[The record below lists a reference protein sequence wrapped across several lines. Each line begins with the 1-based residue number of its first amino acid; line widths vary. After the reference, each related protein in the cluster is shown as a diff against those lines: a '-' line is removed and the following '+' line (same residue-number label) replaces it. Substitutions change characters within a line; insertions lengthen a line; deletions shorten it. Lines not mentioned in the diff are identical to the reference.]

1 MSDKYEIVPSESF
14 ITGNLNTW
22 YYDIDNQL
30 IIVLMQDGIRTFIDS
45 NNSHLL
51 CYYLFKPC
59 YINNRNHAVLET
71 VDGLERILLS
81 NKIIGK
87 AIFDDEYV
95 RHKNGDTLD
104 NRRSNLTIVKLRRI
118 VYPIIDGVEYNDNQ
132 HHFFIHTT
140 SKEGKASRATF
151 SCSKYGFKQA
161 FKLAAYHK
169 LALDMKSDEFDLSTL
184 KNNPHDVIKS
194 AADKLPYDP
203 SIIRVRNGITYTVVN
218 EKQLI
223 VHIAI
228 GISGINWISGISG
241 TTTYKIIVNNESD
254 VRLIAGSE
262 VIVDTRTDKLL
273 INRNGKFVEFSR
285 VILSNQ
291 MLIGDDDVIVH
302 LNCNTFDIRLSNLIV
317 LRNGEKIKELHSL
330 RCISEQSAR
339 GKRYLLYQLQRN
351 KSILCKRLFGVRDD
365 KSDYKYSLSKLMMMN
380 YHASKIFNDIDI
392 TKNGIIDF
400 ITHFDDCGYSIN
412 MNDFIGELN
421 YIDIIT
427 SGYSRLSVKE
437 RIERECIG
445 GSHPFLI
452 VRNALRYDDSKNKLN
467 DKHKKAIEYVF
478 KKFNELKK

>member
-1 MSDKYEIVPSESF
+1 MSDKYEIIPSESF

-30 IIVLMQDGIRTFIDS
+30 IIVLMQDGIRTVIDS
-45 NNSHLL
+45 SNSHLL

-71 VDGLERILLS
+71 VDGSERILLS

-95 RHKNGDTLD
+95 RHKNEDTLD
-104 NRRSNLTIVKLRRI
+104 NRRSNLTIVKLCRI
-118 VYPIIDGVEYNDNQ
+118 VYPVIDGVEYNDNQ
-132 HHFFIHTT
+132 HHFFIRTT
-140 SKEGKASRATF
+140 SKEGKESRTTF

-169 LALDMKSDEFDLSTL
+169 LALDMKSNEFDFSTL

-203 SIIRVRNGITYTVVN
+203 SIIRVRNGITYTIVN
-218 EKQLI
+218 EKQHI
-223 VHIAI
+223 VHIA
-228 GISGINWISGISG
+228 NGISG
-241 TTTYKIIVNNESD
+241 TDGTTTYQIIVNDESD

-285 VILSNQ
+285 VIFSNQ
-291 MLIGDDDVIVH
+291 MLIGDDDIIVH

-317 LRNGEKIKELHSL
+317 LRNGEKIKELNSL
-330 RCISEQSAR
+330 RCISEQSAK
-339 GKRYLLYQLQRN
+339 GKMYLLYKLQRN
-351 KSILCKRLFGVRDD
+351 KSILCKRLFGVRHD

-400 ITHFDDCGYSIN
+400 ITHFDDYGYSIN
-412 MNDFIGELN
+412 MNDFIRELD

-437 RIERECIG
+437 RIERECRG
-445 GSHPFLI
+445 GSHPFFT
-452 VRNALRYDDSKNKLN
+452 VHNALRYDDSKNKLN
-467 DKHKKAIEYVF
+467 DKHKKAIEYVS
-478 KKFNELKK
+478 KKFNESKKE